1 MAKWGPGAVTI
12 FVIPNSSE
20 ASPSSASLVFMQLT
34 DVGGSWGSHF
44 SGPAAQ
50 RLMRENF
57 KVCSVYMCSFL
68 SVCKGQICR
77 KRNKET

>member
-12 FVIPNSSE
+12 FVIPNSSV
-20 ASPSSASLVFMQLT
+20 ASPSSAGLIFVQLT

-50 RLMRENF
+50 RLIRGNF
-57 KVCSVYMCSFL
+57 KVRMCAL
-68 SVCKGQICR
+68 S
-77 KRNKET
+77 